1 MAIDSIVVHEPIVL
15 IHRQILITSKSHRKP
30 HHLSSP
36 SRKMDGFFDEFSQSI
51 RGTKIQDKKDVIAET
66 IVIAKRW
73 IQRSKF
79 GGRLIPEH

>member
-1 MAIDSIVVHEPIVL
+1 
-15 IHRQILITSKSHRKP
+15 
-30 HHLSSP
+30 
-36 SRKMDGFFDEFSQSI
+36 MDGFFDEFSQSI